1 VRPKATL
8 TKRWKTVLDFI
19 RAYSKIHGVAPSYD
33 TIALG
38 LGMKSRSN
46 IHRMVK
52 RMEEEGLL
60 VREPRKFYALRV
72 VDDRGVMKL

>member
-1 VRPKATL
+1 MRPKASL
-8 TKRWKTVLDFI
+8 TPKWKVVLDFI
-19 RAYSKIHGVAPSYD
+19 RAYTKIHGVAPSYES
-33 TIALG
+33 IALG

-60 VREPRKFYALRV
+60 IREPRRFYSLRV
-72 VDDRGVMKL
+72 VDDRGVLKL

>member
-1 VRPKATL
+1 MTP
-8 TKRWKTVLDFI
+8 RWKVVLDFI
-19 RAYSKIHGVAPSYD
+19 RAYSKIHGVAPSYE

-60 VREPRKFYALRV
+60 IREPRRFYSLRV
-72 VDDRGVMKL
+72 VDDRGVFKL